1 MFKKIKSVIERQNLL
16 NTIGYLTK
24 IICREKKGYI
34 LVMLSEVIFK
44 VLLNVWRVW
53 MPMRIVEALTGKNYQ
68 SALLVAGI
76 FLLGEL
82 ICNTILGYL
91 DYKAQ
96 VTEEWFDCY
105 FSEEYSRRCMEVP
118 YQYTETKE
126 KLDEIKNAKD
136 GLDWSGN
143 VACIID
149 SLKEVVAAVI
159 SIVSVFAIVFEEAP
173 LLVVMVTI
181 LVLVKARIEENEL
194 NEMEHYYSQLSGLN
208 RRMDYYFYEIS
219 NYKYGKDIRLYRAK
233 DLLLNRAEMVNQE
246 NAEKMKIAAHTV
258 AKLRS
263 KSSLLE
269 EIVTALQYLYVG
281 FFTILNNLGVASFT
295 MLIGSTAVMA
305 ASMEKMFEEYQNMIL
320 GSEYFSWYSTFIS
333 KKDEEICYGNE
344 PIDMKNGNHVIKFQ
358 NVSFKYP
365 GSEQY
370 VLKDV
375 SFEIQSKDK
384 ISLVGLNGEGKT
396 TLVKLLCG
404 LYPVSSGSIL
414 LDGKDILQY
423 DREDFCKFVSVVFQD
438 FVMFA
443 RPLSDNIVF
452 TEQQDGER
460 VNVLLKQFNMYDK
473 VQSLSKG
480 IDTNLYKEF
489 DEQGYEPSGGESQK
503 LALVRALYRNSNML
517 ILDEPTAA
525 LDPVAEDSL
534 YQDIQ
539 RIMKEKTILFVS
551 HRLASCRF
559 CDKIIVLNEG
569 RIFESGSHDELMK
582 IENGLYRKMFQA
594 QAGNYVQLGGGIEAD
609 GCKKFNV

>member
-1 MFKKIKSVIERQNLL
+1 MFKKMKSVIEKHNLL
-16 NTIGYLTK
+16 NTIGYLTR
-24 IICREKKGYI
+24 IICQEKKSYL

-53 MPMRIVEALTGKNYQ
+53 MPMCIVEALTKKNYQ
-68 SALLVAGI
+68 SALLAAGI
-76 FLLGEL
+76 FLSGEF
-82 ICNTILGYL
+82 ICNIILGFL
-91 DYKAQ
+91 DYRAQ
-96 VTEEWFDCY
+96 MTEEWFDCY

-181 LVLVKARIEENEL
+181 LVLVKAKIEKNEL
-194 NEMEHYYSQLSGLN
+194 NEMEHYYGQLSGLN
-208 RRMDYYFYEIS
+208 RKMDYYFYEIS
-219 NYKYGKDIRLYRAK
+219 NDKYGKDIRLYRAK
-233 DLLLNRAEMVNQE
+233 DLLLNRAGMVNQE
-246 NAEKMKIAAHTV
+246 NAEKMKTAAHRV
-258 AKLRS
+258 AKLRC

-269 EIVTALQYLYVG
+269 EIITAMQYLYVG
-281 FFTILNNLGVASFT
+281 FFTILNNLGAASFT

-320 GSEYFSWYSTFIS
+320 GSTYFSWYSTFIS

-344 PIDMKNGNHVIKFQ
+344 QIAMKNDNHVIQFQ

-365 GSEQY
+365 GSGQY

-375 SFEIQSKDK
+375 SFEIRSGDK

-423 DREDFCKFVSVVFQD
+423 DRKEFCKFVSVVFQD

-443 RPLSDNIVF
+443 RPLLDNITF
-452 TEQQDGER
+452 TGQQEEER
-460 VNVLLKQFNMYDK
+460 VNALLKQLNMFDK
-473 VQSLSKG
+473 VRSLPKG
-480 IDTNLYKEF
+480 IHTNLYKEF

-503 LALVRALYRNSNML
+503 LALARALYRNSDML
-517 ILDEPTAA
+517 VLDEPTAA
-525 LDPVAEDSL
+525 LDPVSEDSL
-534 YQDIQ
+534 YQDIR

-559 CDKIIVLNEG
+559 CDKILVLHEG
-569 RIFESGSHDELMK
+569 RIFESGSHDALMK

-594 QAGNYVQLGGGIEAD
+594 QAESYVQLGDGIEQEL
-609 GCKKFNV
+609 GVITL